1 MTSELDQLLAE
12 NARLKSEA
20 SGRAREDEVQ
30 PGGKAGLFVWAAVAV
45 SLMTLVAIV
54 VVYVMRPDVDNT
66 KLNNLILSITAPTI
80 LALMTGAIQQVHMA
94 VNSRLTQLL
103 RVVSKARFAEGQLAA
118 SVAAAPPAS
127 VAHEQ
132 GKAEGV
138 EQERVRAVERP

>member
-12 NARLKSEA
+12 NERLKAEA
-20 SGRAREDEVQ
+20 RERAREDEVQ
-30 PGGKAGLFVWAAVAV
+30 PGGKAGIFVWAAVIMSAI
-45 SLMTLVAIV
+45 TLIAIGTI
-54 VVYVMRPDVDNT
+54 YVTRPEKDNT
-66 KLNNLILSITAPTI
+66 QLNTMILAFTAPTI

-94 VNSRLTQLL
+94 VNSRLTQLV

-118 SVAAAPPAS
+118 SATGSPV

-138 EQERVRAVERP
+138 EQERVRTDEQK